1 MQCYST
7 IYPTLSWSLSAQ
19 YPSFVVREK
28 IINLVNK
35 CRVGRCCIK
44 SHQPKECT
52 KKRREIR
59 FI

>member
-28 IINLVNK
+28 IIILVNK
-35 CRVGRCCIK
+35 YCTRGCCIK
-44 SHQPKECT
+44 SNQPKEYT